1 MKRRIVPSLILTSAL
16 TLGALG
22 VLGGC
27 ATGESPSQH
36 TSTVAPTERSQVNL
50 LTYTPV
56 EDQGSAEAAFEGRL
70 IGESSDQY
78 LYGEDANGGRV
89 GIVFPEGTTLS
100 LDDEEV
106 ILPDGTRI
114 PINTEV
120 SLTGGYS
127 EDPGSTVPERPFEEY
142 FYING

>member
-1 MKRRIVPSLILTSAL
+1 MSSTSELKRLMALASIVGML
-16 TLGALG
+16 

-27 ATGESPSQH
+27 ATGESPSPH